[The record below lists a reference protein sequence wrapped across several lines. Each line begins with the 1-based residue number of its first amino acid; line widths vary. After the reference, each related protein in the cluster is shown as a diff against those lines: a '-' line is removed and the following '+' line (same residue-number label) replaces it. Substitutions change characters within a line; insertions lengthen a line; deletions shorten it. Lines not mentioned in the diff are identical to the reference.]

1 MWIMRRVS
9 ISQCSH
15 DHCNVL
21 FALCAHT
28 RTRINTHTCIHRANV
43 PIWSDYLH
51 DVCHKLYTTCLQLCS
66 PFSIFV
72 FRRNHSF
79 WHILPKLQWLTVF
92 IYNETF
98 LEMASYKMKKNVEKI
113 NLSPLCLFVLLF
125 SSLPLSLSLSLS
137 HHPSFATSVSESPSS
152 SLFLLHLFFSLHQNS
167 QPETVLG
174 LRKWMVCLFLEAG
187 KEGKPKVSER
197 EREQEREGGGG
208 WGGGEG
214 GGMWGEDKP
223 AFCLCLWSETV
234 EASQHN

>member
-125 SSLPLSLSLSLS
+125 SSLPLSLSLSLIT
-137 HHPSFATSVSESPSS
+137 PP
-152 SLFLLHLFFSLHQNS
+152 LLHLCLSLLPLPYFFCICFSRSIKTVS
-167 QPETVLG
+167 Q
-174 LRKWMVCLFLEAG
+174 RQCW
-187 KEGKPKVSER
+187 
-197 EREQEREGGGG
+197 G
-208 WGGGEG
+208 WGNG
-214 GGMWGEDKP
+214 WCVY
-223 AFCLCLWSETV
+223 F
-234 EASQHN
+234 